1 MSHETTNP
9 RPDSRSAGS
18 VDTSATVP
26 CIAAVQT
33 VSGPDVAE
41 NLRVAA
47 ALVAEAAE
55 AGARLVALPEYFFLI
70 GAEDTAKVR
79 LREQDGAGPL
89 QDFLRDTAQRHGVWL
104 VGGTIPLVATA
115 DGKVRNTTL
124 VYDDRGQR
132 VARYDKIHLFGF
144 QAGTERYDEA
154 ATIEA
159 GSETVAFD
167 SPFGRVG
174 LGICYDLRFPELFRA
189 LGEVDL
195 IVLPAAFTYTT
206 GRAHWETLL
215 RARAIENQCYVMAA
229 AQGGRHPSGRVTW
242 GHSMIVDPWGEVLA
256 CREEGAGMVV
266 AELDPARIAAV
277 RASLPALKHRRVAGG
292 H

>member
-1 MSHETTNP
+1 MSHETTSPQPGSRNAKPADTLAAAP
-9 RPDSRSAGS
+9 R
-18 VDTSATVP
+18 
-26 CIAAVQT
+26 IAAVQT

-41 NLRVAA
+41 NLRVAE
-47 ALVAEAAE
+47 ALIAEAAQ

-70 GAEDTAKVR
+70 GAEDDAKVR

-89 QDFLRDTAQRHGVWL
+89 QDFLCDAAQRHGVWL
-104 VGGTIPLVATA
+104 VGGTVPLVATD

-144 QAGTERYDEA
+144 QAGAERYDEA

-167 SPFGRVG
+167 SPFGRIG
-174 LGICYDLRFPELFRA
+174 LAICYDLRFPELFRA

-256 CREEGAGMVV
+256 RREEGAGTVV

-277 RASLPALKHRRVAGG
+277 RASLPALKHRRVADG